1 VDAVLEMRWL
11 RIRSVELVRRVGN
24 VGWHVGGVR
33 IGTAAAEQCPAAVEL
48 PSNRFEP
55 ALCRFVQSPLLR
67 FAPEAVLF
75 VHQRVD
81 PVEYWALSHEGKCRP
96 AVALASARSPR

>member
-1 VDAVLEMRWL
+1 
-11 RIRSVELVRRVGN
+11 
-24 VGWHVGGVR
+24 
-33 IGTAAAEQCPAAVEL
+33 
-48 PSNRFEP
+48 
-55 ALCRFVQSPLLR
+55 
-67 FAPEAVLF
+67 VLF